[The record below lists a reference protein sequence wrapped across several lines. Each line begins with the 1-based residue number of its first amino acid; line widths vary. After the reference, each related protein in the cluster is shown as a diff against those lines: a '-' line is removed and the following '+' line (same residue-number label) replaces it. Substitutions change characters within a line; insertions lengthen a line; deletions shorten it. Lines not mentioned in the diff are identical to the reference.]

1 MQPRPDTRHGVSNDR
16 RKRWGNGNVKFLGYR
31 PKDDAEIY
39 AAEILARDEVENEIS
54 AQIHGGFLTPKGFAG
69 DPSKID

>member
-1 MQPRPDTRHGVSNDR
+1 VQPRPDTRHGVSNDR

-31 PKDDAEIY
+31 PKE
-39 AAEILARDEVENEIS
+39 
-54 AQIHGGFLTPKGFAG
+54 FAG